1 MGCGKTLIVLTKLAH
16 ILPPL
21 YGTRNDEE
29 RNCLNCILRRFAV
42 AAGLCDL
49 RWHCLLLGVSLGMNI
64 NIAMAL
70 TTKANYDKN
79 CRLAGYSNMPVE
91 KVNWERTKTLVKV
104 SEQTVKFF

>member
-1 MGCGKTLIVLTKLAH
+1 MKTLIVLTNLAH

-21 YGTRNDEE
+21 YGARNGQE
-29 RNCLNCILRRFAV
+29 RNCLRRFAV

-70 TTKANYDKN
+70 NTKANYDKN
-79 CRLAGYSNMPVE
+79 GRLARCSNMPVE
-91 KVNWERTKTLVKV
+91 KVNWERTNTLVKV
-104 SEQTVKFF
+104 TEQIVEF